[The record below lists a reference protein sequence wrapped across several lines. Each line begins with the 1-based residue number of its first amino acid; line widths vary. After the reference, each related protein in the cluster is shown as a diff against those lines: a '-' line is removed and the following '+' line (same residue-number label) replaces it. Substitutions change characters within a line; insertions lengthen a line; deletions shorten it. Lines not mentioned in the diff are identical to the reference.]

1 MSGST
6 AGPAGFMDFTLL
18 RGNSRRR
25 DLLEIGL
32 LLFVSLE
39 SLTFNW
45 TAAFCS
51 DISMSNVSCSGLYDD
66 PLTSQG
72 DGDFKRTSLSL
83 ALFFCVCVGQK
94 LFLFSPHV
102 RVHCE
107 SQVGLEG
114 TEERNTL

>member
-1 MSGST
+1 MSGFT
-6 AGPAGFMDFTLL
+6 AGPAGFMDFTHSY
-18 RGNSRRR
+18 GGTVR

-45 TAAFCS
+45 MAAFCS

-72 DGDFKRTSLSL
+72 DGDFQQVSLSL
-83 ALFFCVCVGQK
+83 S
-94 LFLFSPHV
+94 FSVSVLGKKMISVLSSRQSP
-102 RVHCE
+102 
-107 SQVGLEG
+107 L
-114 TEERNTL
+114 

>member
-1 MSGST
+1 
-6 AGPAGFMDFTLL
+6 
-18 RGNSRRR
+18 
-25 DLLEIGL
+25 LEIGL

-51 DISMSNVSCSGLYDD
+51 DISMSNVSCFGLYDVL
-66 PLTSQG
+66 LTSQG
-72 DGDFKRTSLSL
+72 DGDFHRTHLTL
-83 ALFFCVCVGQK
+83 AFFFGFCVGRK
-94 LFLFSPHV
+94 FFLFSHLI